1 MAGVSGGY
9 LRAVTLC
16 GVSIGGAIALIIAG
30 RRRGHR
36 DTATHRRGREQIGG
50 SVMPG
55 DEVKFHVEVKVLA
68 AGSENFRLSFDFG
81 EDPNQGVAVRCS
93 RNLSETDAQRLENL
107 ATNFVANIADIIV
120 KLQ

>member
-1 MAGVSGGY
+1 
-9 LRAVTLC
+9 
-16 GVSIGGAIALIIAG
+16 
-30 RRRGHR
+30 
-36 DTATHRRGREQIGG
+36 
-50 SVMPG
+50 MPG

-68 AGSENFRLSFDFG
+68 AGSENFQLSFEFG

-107 ATNFVANIADIIV
+107 ATNFVGNIADIIV